1 MGKLISK
8 TYGNGVT
15 ETINY
20 NIQGWQTSTEVT
32 NGSTNIYSQS
42 LKYYNPAKGTTPL
55 YTGNISEWSTT
66 LAGYQTNTYG
76 FEYDKLS
83 RLKNTNSY
91 IGTGTTPVNS
101 YTERGITYDM
111 NGNITTLSRYSAS
124 AGTPQDSYTYTYEGN
139 RLVSITG
146 TNDNATIA
154 DATYTYDSNG
164 NMTKD
169 GLKNLQISYNFLNLP
184 SVVNQSSAEIAKY
197 SWFADGS
204 KYSVLDNSNN
214 GYCYIGSLIYASN
227 NGNLQIESTD
237 FAGGRINLVENTSTN
252 ALSQDIQYHHKDH
265 LGSVR
270 AITDNSGSVIEQNAY
285 YPFGSRH
292 TFGNTY
298 AQTTNRFK
306 FNGKEEQTTGN
317 LNYLDYGARMYD
329 ANIGRWITQDPLAEK
344 YYSQSPYNY
353 CGGNPVLRIDY
364 EGKFWET
371 AWDAASLT
379 MGLKSLINNI
389 REGNVGAAIADGVG
403 VIIDAAAA
411 VTPFVPGGVSAAISA
426 VRVVDKVD
434 DVVDAGKALNIVDN
448 AANATK
454 IVDRT
459 EDVSSG
465 AAKAAGNTGQY
476 SVYTG
481 MDADGN
487 VKYVGITGRDPQ
499 IRFNEHMKSGTNRA
513 KLDYEVHNNLTG
525 LTKTEARIQEQLLI
539 NQHGLEKD
547 GGQLYN
553 KINSISPKKW
563 EQCRIK

>member
-1 MGKLISK
+1 M
-8 TYGNGVT
+8 
-15 ETINY
+15 
-20 NIQGWQTSTEVT
+20 
-32 NGSTNIYSQS
+32 
-42 LKYYNPAKGTTPL
+42 PL

-83 RLKNTNSY
+83 RLKNSNNY
-91 IGTGTTPVNS
+91 VGTGTTPTNS
-101 YTERGITYDM
+101 YTERGITYDR
-111 NGNITTLSRYSAS
+111 NGNIKTLARYGANNLQPELDYQYGYTGNKLTSI
-124 AGTPQDSYTYTYEGN
+124 GEGENDGCVTLLYSYE
-139 RLVSITG
+139 
-146 TNDNATIA
+146 
-154 DATYTYDSNG
+154 YDSNG
-164 NMTKD
+164 NLTND

-184 SVVNQSSAEIAKY
+184 SVVNQSSAEIATY

-204 KYSVLDNSNN
+204 KYSVLDNTNN
-214 GYCYIGSLIYASN
+214 GYYYIGSLIYASSS
-227 NGNLQIESTD
+227 GNLQIESTD
-237 FAGGRINLVENTSTN
+237 FTGGRINLAQTGSMASGTNNTGST
-252 ALSQDIQYHHKDH
+252 LTQDIHYFHTDH

-270 AITDNSGSVIEQNAY
+270 AITNQGGSVVEQNAY

-329 ANIGRWITQDPLAEK
+329 SNIARWTTRDPLSEK
-344 YYSQSPYNY
+344 YYAYSPYNY

-411 VTPFVPGGVSAAISA
+411 ITPFVPGGVSAAISA

-434 DVVDAGKALNIVDN
+434 DIVDAGKGMKN
-448 AANATK
+448 AEAIA
-454 IVDRT
+454 
-459 EDVSSG
+459 E
-465 AAKAAGNTGQY
+465 
-476 SVYTG
+476 
-481 MDADGN
+481 
-487 VKYVGITGRDPQ
+487 GRAFGKETLQ
-499 IRFNEHMKSGTNRA
+499 RA
-513 KLDYEVHNNLTG
+513 KDSGLDVAGEVRIVPQNGIGNKKGNRTTVDQLIRNEDDTYTIVETKLRSTTNLSPGQSKARKHVEKGSQKFEIRSKVDELNLHVGDAIIVTDYKRINKYE
-525 LTKTEARIQEQLLI
+525 
-539 NQHGLEKD
+539 
-547 GGQLYN
+547 
-553 KINSISPKKW
+553 
-563 EQCRIK
+563 